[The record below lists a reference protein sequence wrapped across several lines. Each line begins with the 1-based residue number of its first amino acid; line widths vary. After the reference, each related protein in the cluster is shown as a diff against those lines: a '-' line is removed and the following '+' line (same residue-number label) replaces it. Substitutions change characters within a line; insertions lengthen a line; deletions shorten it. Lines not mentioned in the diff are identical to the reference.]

1 MALYTVL
8 NYYSHFQAV
17 SPKQP
22 SFLPEFQGGAVNP
35 WDGPAEGCLDKSN
48 EDFVNIYYRHN
59 IAEKVTAM
67 SLYMIYG
74 GTNWGW
80 LAVPFVPTS
89 YGYSAAISEDRSI
102 GAKYY
107 ELKNIALFT
116 RVAQDLRK
124 ADRVGNSTSYSTNA
138 AVFTTELRNPDN
150 NAGFYVTIHA
160 TTTSGTNESFKL
172 NVSTSLGNYTIP
184 QQGGNIALNGYQS
197 KIILTDFHF
206 ANETL
211 IYSTAEVLTYAV
223 FDSKPTL
230 ALWVPTGESGEFYIK
245 GAKFGTVA
253 VCDGCS
259 NIGFYPDKAGLVVT
273 FEQREGLS
281 VLEVDNRVRIL
292 LLDRSTAY
300 TFFVPA
306 LTSDPLVPVDQIGKA
321 FASTQSALRKLIYEK
336 LLCKARIL
344 YVRQSFKGAEL
355 N

>member
-1 MALYTVL
+1 MKEKPSCFSCVATDCSTQVALYTML
-8 NYYSHFQAV
+8 SYYSHFQAV
-17 SPKQP
+17 SPNQP
-22 SFLPEFQGGAVNP
+22 SFFPEFQGGAVNP
-35 WDGPAEGCLDKSN
+35 WDGPAEGCPDKSN

-67 SLYMIYG
+67 NLYMIYG

-107 ELKNIALFT
+107 ELKNLALFT
-116 RVAQDLRK
+116 RIAQDLRK
-124 ADRVGNSTSYSTNA
+124 ADRIGSSTSHSSNTA
-138 AVFTTELRNPDN
+138 ISATELRNPDT

-160 TTTSGTNESFKL
+160 TTTSGANESFML
-172 NVSTSLGNYTIP
+172 NVSTSLGSYTIP
-184 QQGGNIALNGYQS
+184 QRGGSITLSGYQS

-223 FDSKPTL
+223 FDGKPTL
-230 ALWVPTGESGEFYIK
+230 VLWVPTGESGEFYIK
-245 GAKFGTVA
+245 AAKYGSVA
-253 VCDGCS
+253 ACNGCS
-259 NIGFYPDKAGLVVT
+259 SISFYPDENGLVVT
-273 FEQREGLS
+273 FQQEEGLS
-281 VLEVDNRVRIL
+281 VLELSSGVRVL

-306 LTSDPLVPVDQIGKA
+306 LTSNPLVPVDQTG
-321 FASTQSALRKLIYEK
+321 EK
-336 LLCKARIL
+336 FSKCAPP
-344 YVRQSFKGAEL
+344 
-355 N
+355 